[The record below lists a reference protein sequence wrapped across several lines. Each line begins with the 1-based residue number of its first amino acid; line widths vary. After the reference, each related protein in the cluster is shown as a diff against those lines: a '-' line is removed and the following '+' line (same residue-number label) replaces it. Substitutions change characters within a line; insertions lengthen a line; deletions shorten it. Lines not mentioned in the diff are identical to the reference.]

1 MFELRYSHN
10 PSRFSLSAGWDV
22 DDDDLELPPD
32 LDAGA
37 GGGAGAKGED
47 GEEEGYVL
55 LISSMTIPQKEGIVN
70 HNSSMIYV

>member
-1 MFELRYSHN
+1 MAPN
-10 PSRFSLSAGWDV
+10 PSRFSLAAGWDV

-55 LISSMTIPQKEGIVN
+55 LHISAM
-70 HNSSMIYV
+70 MIL